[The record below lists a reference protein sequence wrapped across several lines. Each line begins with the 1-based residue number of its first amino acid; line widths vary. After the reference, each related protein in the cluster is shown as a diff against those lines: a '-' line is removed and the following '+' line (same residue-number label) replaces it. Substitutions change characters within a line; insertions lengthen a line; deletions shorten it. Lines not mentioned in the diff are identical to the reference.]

1 MINFLNN
8 YRGIDVNRNALNKV
22 LSLSLSQSLSL
33 KGIALLALLAHH
45 LFYHSGKYLDIHLS
59 GNIYLVN
66 QIGLICKICVPLFVF
81 CQDILFFYKFVQAIE
96 IYLSK
101 N

>member
-81 CQDILFFYKFVQAIE
+81 LSG
-96 IYLSK
+96 YLGFL
-101 N
+101 